1 MTNSY
6 LNIKSTHSGLKRKSG
21 DYVKTF
27 PKDQGIVSAIPCLA
41 SASYGVCTPW
51 LIRNGLPSCQQL
63 SRKQSVSVIKYLNLM
78 ANIIYL
84 AKGGFLF
91 TLTTVHFI
99 FFGLPALERFLE
111 HQVSVKKIVQDT
123 KSLLPPAV
131 LELEKV
137 FRLIKCFLNI

>member
-1 MTNSY
+1 
-6 LNIKSTHSGLKRKSG
+6 
-21 DYVKTF
+21 
-27 PKDQGIVSAIPCLA
+27 
-41 SASYGVCTPW
+41 
-51 LIRNGLPSCQQL
+51 
-63 SRKQSVSVIKYLNLM
+63 M

-111 HQVSVKKIVQDT
+111 HQVSVKKIVQHT

-137 FRLIKCFLNI
+137 FRSIKCFLNLLAKTKQISRIYSEDFFNFIFNILLQTFITCQLSWNIAMY